1 MKTIYRIFKS
11 VGLALIALWMVSCQ
25 DLLTEDPKGQLA
37 VTNFFNSKG
46 DLDLALNGMYSKVAS
61 DMYANIWA
69 GFESVMGDDISTH
82 PAANKQ
88 GLREV
93 DTYNVSDNNTW
104 VTELWGARWRLVK
117 AANFIID
124 NAGRT
129 PEVSQEEK
137 DAAIGQAYYWRAYSY
152 FYFVM
157 AWGEVPMVVKDEIN
171 YNMPLATVPEI
182 YELIVS
188 DLKKAET
195 MVPANYTKEPYA
207 RNGVNIA
214 VSQGAVKA
222 TLAYVYMAMAG
233 WPLNKGAE
241 YYQLAAAKAKEV
253 IDAAKKGTYY
263 YKLLPDYKQV
273 YSMEYNKNNPE
284 VLLGVYYNLGI
295 DALTNAPLADF
306 LADYA
311 YGGGGWGDTNGEI
324 KFWYDFPEGSRKDAS
339 YFPKIILKNETKL
352 RDWWEDP
359 NPEAPRVVVA
369 PCFMKKVETTTGEEF
384 DYTNPKISMNQNGE
398 KTHQIIRLAEVYC
411 WYAEATGRAGEINDQ
426 AVKVLN
432 EVRNRADGEETDKY
446 TTDMSPDKLAE
457 AAYDEHGWEMAG
469 YYWGGI
475 ASRARDMFRMYHYK
489 DHFESRKLNE
499 PIEVAH
505 DVFRKEAVAVTG
517 TWDDSKMYVPY
528 PYEDVILNPNLDNSW
543 KN

>member
-1 MKTIYRIFKS
+1 MKTTYRIFKS
-11 VGLALIALWMVSCQ
+11 VGLALMALWMVSCQ

-37 VTNFFNSKG
+37 VTNFFSSKG
-46 DLDLALNGMYSKVAS
+46 DLDLALNGMYSRVAS

-104 VTELWGARWRLVK
+104 VTELWGARWRLIK

-152 FYFVM
+152 FYLVS

-171 YNMPLATVPEI
+171 YNMPLASVPEI

-195 MVPANYTKEPYA
+195 MVPLNYTRDPYT

-222 TLAYVYMAMAG
+222 TLAYVYMSMAG
-233 WPLNKGAE
+233 WPLNKGTE

-253 IDAAKKGTYY
+253 IDASKKGTYY
-263 YKLLPDYKQV
+263 YKLLPEYKQV
-273 YSMEYNKNNPE
+273 YSMEYDKNNPE
-284 VLLGVYYNLGI
+284 VLLGVYYNLAI
-295 DALTNAPLADF
+295 NALTNAPLADF

-359 NPEAPRVVVA
+359 NLEAPRVVVA

-411 WYAEATGRAGEINDQ
+411 WYAEAVGRSKTGSITE
-426 AVKVLN
+426 AVNLLN
-432 EVRNRADGEETDKY
+432 EAGILPPELHAAGREQVIDLLFGHAVIARKPFAGLEQFIPCLLY
-446 TTDMSPDKLAE
+446 T
-457 AAYDEHGWEMAG
+457 
-469 YYWGGI
+469 
-475 ASRARDMFRMYHYK
+475 SRC
-489 DHFESRKLNE
+489 
-499 PIEVAH
+499 V
-505 DVFRKEAVAVTG
+505 
-517 TWDDSKMYVPY
+517 
-528 PYEDVILNPNLDNSW
+528 
-543 KN
+543 